1 MVGRSVA
8 TLVVAVL
15 LAVGVLAA
23 PIDAA
28 PFHAGSPTRATAT
41 DFIYVAATGDY
52 GYSQYEFNDTPTHT
66 TINVT
71 FADNSSMPEG
81 HSFTILGVEG
91 VQIPN
96 TDTQAQIDSLAFGK
110 NPPALFNLNVTPSD
124 PRNISSFQ
132 SPGPG
137 WYEFV
142 CTLPSHFQEGMY
154 GFIAFG
160 MNVPSN
166 VTLPPNR
173 VAVGG
178 SNPTFSP
185 IDAAVLGVLV
195 VVFVVGYVVWR
206 RRRAPP
212 TRSPEPVGPSRTVSP
227 RGQRSEH
234 GREKGSG

>member
-8 TLVVAVL
+8 TLAVVVL

-23 PIDAA
+23 PIEAA
-28 PFHAGSPTRATAT
+28 PFHATSPTRATAT
-41 DFIYVAATGDY
+41 DSIYIAATGDY
-52 GYSQYEFNDTPTHT
+52 GYSQYEFNDTPTHA
-66 TINVT
+66 TITVT
-71 FADNSSMPEG
+71 FVDNSSMPEG

-96 TDTQAQIDSLAFGK
+96 TDTQAQIDSLAFG
-110 NPPALFNLNVTPSD
+110 NHSPALFNLNVTPSD
-124 PRNISSFQ
+124 LRNTSSFQ
-132 SPGPG
+132 SPAPG

-166 VTLPPNR
+166 VTLPPIR
-173 VAVGG
+173 VAVGS
-178 SNPTFSP
+178 SNLTFSP
-185 IDAAVLGVLV
+185 IDAAILGVLV
-195 VVFVVGYVVWR
+195 VVFVLGYVVWR

-212 TRSPEPVGPSRTVSP
+212 RTSREPVGPARTVSSGG
-227 RGQRSEH
+227 RGARP
-234 GREKGSG
+234 GR